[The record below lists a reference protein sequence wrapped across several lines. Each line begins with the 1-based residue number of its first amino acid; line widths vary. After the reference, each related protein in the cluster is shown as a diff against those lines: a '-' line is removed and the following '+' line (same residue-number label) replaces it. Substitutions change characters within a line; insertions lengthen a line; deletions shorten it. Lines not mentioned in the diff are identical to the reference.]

1 MGGIRMRKEMLIM
14 FSVFFL
20 LSTIATS
27 GVYAIEETTKEITIS
42 KLKEDITGDGKKET
56 ILLKGNPFQANTNNE
71 EAFFKYL
78 TIEVA
83 SSDNKTYKFSLDSGS
98 KASLQ
103 LIDLNHDG
111 VKDLFASVLTG
122 GSEGTT
128 VHFLYSLKD
137 FIYSDL
143 TVPDHLEIDSRFLDG
158 YKAEIKITKTDETF
172 LFDLKDREKYY
183 KQLGIYS
190 NQKLNEPMEL
200 MVNPYSILKPVSL
213 KGGEMGLKGIQRV
226 TGVANTDAI
235 AYVKSTW
242 CFDLGDW
249 KLVNLDVLE
258 K

>member
-1 MGGIRMRKEMLIM
+1 MRKRMLIM

-20 LSTIATS
+20 LSTIPIS
-27 GVYAIEETTKEITIS
+27 GVYAVKETTKEITIS

-56 ILLKGNPFQANTNNE
+56 IHLKGSPYQANPNNE
-71 EAFFKYL
+71 GAYFKFL

-103 LIDLNHDG
+103 LIDLNNDG

-128 VHFLYSLKD
+128 LHFLYSLKD
-137 FIYSDL
+137 FIYADL
-143 TVPDHLEIDSRFLDG
+143 TVPNHLEIDSRFLDG
-158 YKAEIKITKTDETF
+158 YKAEIKITKTNETF

-200 MVNPYSILKPVSL
+200 KVNPYNILKPVYL
-213 KGGEMGLKGIQRV
+213 KGGELGLKGIQRV

-242 CFDLGDW
+242 YFDFGNW
-249 KLVNLDVLE
+249 KLVNLEVLD